1 MSPTPSHTQTA
12 EKLGAGGKVELS
24 PAASGLFEAQR
35 VGVALGPGFPIGLVG
50 VGLLV
55 ALDRLGI
62 PISMISGT
70 STGAVVAA
78 LYAAGTPALE

>member
-1 MSPTPSHTQTA
+1 VSGRTLSHTQTA

-24 PAASGLFEAQR
+24 PAASGLFEAQQ

-50 VGLLV
+50 IGLLV

-62 PISMISGT
+62 PITQVLPHEKSVAGL
-70 STGAVVAA
+70 ST
-78 LYAAGTPALE
+78 P